1 MKNKNTKT
9 KFGAFDRLFNEAF
22 DDSKFFDDSEDSGS
36 DILDDVEGASDEFG
50 DEEEGAADVT
60 ITLTADQAAVLK
72 DIYMQ
77 LEDEGGEEEGEE
89 AADEFGG
96 GDEGIEDIE
105 GLNEEAVESESAPS
119 AETVR
124 TKTKTGKAAEASGE
138 WDKDST
144 LEDGEEKQYKFVKRV
159 KTVEHKIKTTK
170 GSSGQAAD

>member
-50 DEEEGAADVT
+50 GEEEGEVDVT
-60 ITLTADQAAVLK
+60 ITLTADQVSVLK
-72 DIYMQ
+72 EIIAQ
-77 LEDEGGEEEGEE
+77 LGDEDEGEGEE
-89 AADEFGG
+89 ADEFGG
-96 GDEGIEDIE
+96 DEGGEGIEDLE
-105 GLNEEAVESESAPS
+105 GLNEEAVESESAPD

-138 WDKDST
+138 WDKDSST
-144 LEDGEEKQYKFVKRV
+144 EDGEEKQYKFVKRV
-159 KTVEHKIKTTK
+159 KPTEYKTKQTK
-170 GSSGQAAD
+170 GSSGQAVD